1 MKNNKGDLREILYL
15 EWLYPIRDYFKS
27 SEKREL
33 IFDVFV
39 PIILSVAIYCVS
51 LWRDAIEVTTDKLAS
66 MLFSVTSVL
75 IGFSIML
82 VTILLTSGGDGVK
95 ELKDRVIKKKL
106 YGKNITLFQ
115 KLHIQFI
122 YSLVTEVLLLLVI
135 LLFYFMHDTLEVYS
149 KDGYFLLVFVFG
161 ILNILFSLIREI
173 TNIYFSFYRND
184 VKKKE

>member
-1 MKNNKGDLREILYL
+1 MKNNKSSFSDIIYL
-15 EWLYPIRDYFKS
+15 EWLYPIRDYYKS
-27 SEKREL
+27 SELKEL

-39 PIILSVAIYCVS
+39 PILLSVGIYLIS
-51 LWRDAIEVTTDKLAS
+51 LYRDAVTVTADKLAS

-82 VTILLTSGGDGVK
+82 VTILLTSGGDGIN
-95 ELKDRVIKKKL
+95 ELKNRVVKKQL

-135 LLFYFMHDTLEVYS
+135 LFFYFMHDTLEIYS
-149 KDGYFLLVFVFG
+149 KDGYFIMIFVFG

>member
-1 MKNNKGDLREILYL
+1 MKNNKFSFRDIIYL
-15 EWLYPIRDYFKS
+15 EWLYPVRDYFKS
-27 SEKREL
+27 SELKEL

-39 PIILSVAIYCVS
+39 PILLSVGIYLIS
-51 LWRDAIEVTTDKLAS
+51 LHRDAVAVTTEKLAS

-82 VTILLTSGGDGVK
+82 VTILLTSGGDGVN
-95 ELKDRVIKKKL
+95 ELKKRTVKKEL

-135 LLFYFMHDTLEVYS
+135 LFFYFMHDTLDVYS

-184 VKKKE
+184 IKKG